1 MSREFTC
8 IILLLILSDL
18 VSADS
23 KITVMALFRDAIVV
37 RIEGHEQLLRAGGP
51 AVDGIRLISADSN
64 QAVLEVNGVSGVY
77 TLNSVI
83 SGSYNHAQTP
93 RTVTIAPDSQGM
105 YRVNGSIEGF
115 QVEFMIDTGAT
126 FISMNRNHAKRLGID
141 FKSTGQ
147 EGISNT
153 ASGKDAVYTIELDRV
168 VVGEISLRD
177 VQAVVHDGEFPDVIL
192 LGNSFLQRV
201 SMRRDGALML
211 LYDRY

>member
-1 MSREFTC
+1 
-8 IILLLILSDL
+8 
-18 VSADS
+18 
-23 KITVMALFRDAIVV
+23 MALFRDAVVV
-37 RIEGHEQLLRAGGP
+37 RIDGHEQLLRAGEP

-64 QAVLEVNGVSGVY
+64 QAVLEVKGVSGTY
-77 TLNSVI
+77 TLNSAI
-83 SGSYNHAQTP
+83 SGSYSDALTP

-115 QVEFMIDTGAT
+115 QVEFMVDTGAT

-141 FKSTGQ
+141 FKATGQ

-153 ASGKDAVYTIELDRV
+153 ASGTDVVYTIELDRV
-168 VVGEISLRD
+168 MVGEISLRD

>member
-18 VSADS
+18 VSAES

-64 QAVLEVNGVSGVY
+64 QAVLEVKGVRGAY

-83 SGSYNHAQTP
+83 SGSYSDALTP

-105 YRVNGSIEGF
+105 YRVNGSI
-115 QVEFMIDTGAT
+115 D
-126 FISMNRNHAKRLGID
+126 
-141 FKSTGQ
+141 
-147 EGISNT
+147 
-153 ASGKDAVYTIELDRV
+153 
-168 VVGEISLRD
+168 
-177 VQAVVHDGEFPDVIL
+177 
-192 LGNSFLQRV
+192 
-201 SMRRDGALML
+201 
-211 LYDRY
+211 